1 MNEMKKILMI
11 LTSHEDMENT
21 DSKTGVWLGEFTD
34 PYYEFLDKGYEVII
48 VSPKGGIPPIDP
60 MSKLTESLTTSNRR
74 YDKDEAAQKAF
85 KNTVPL
91 EKINASD
98 FAGLFIPGGHGPLWD
113 LASNENCGR
122 LILDFIEQKK
132 PVASV
137 CHGVAGLIKAAEL
150 QPGFLKDKRITGF
163 SNAEEILVMRSDNVP
178 YKLETRLKELGANY
192 QSATIPFTSHV
203 EEDGLLITGQN
214 PMAAGPTA
222 KALIK
227 ALEKNN
233 SLVK

>member
-1 MNEMKKILMI
+1 MKKILMI

-34 PYYEFLDKGYEVII
+34 PYYEFIDKGYEVTLA
-48 VSPKGGIPPIDP
+48 SPQGGTPPIDP
-60 MSKLTESLTTSNRR
+60 MSKLTENITASNRR

-85 KNTVPL
+85 ENTLAL
-91 EKINASD
+91 EKITASD
-98 FAGLFIPGGHGPLWD
+98 FDGLFIPGGHGPLWD
-113 LASNENCGR
+113 LASNDNCGR
-122 LILDFIEQKK
+122 LILDFLGQEK

-150 QPGFLKDKRITGF
+150 RPGLLKDKRITGF
-163 SNAEEILVMRSDNVP
+163 SNAEETLVMRSDNVP
-178 YKLETRLKELGANY
+178 YKLETRLKELGADY
-192 QSATIPFTSHV
+192 HSSTIPFTSHL

-222 KALIK
+222 KALVK
-227 ALEKNN
+227 ALGKNG
-233 SLVK
+233 